1 MNKGMKTRI
10 YPTSRKLV
18 GLCGDVAII
27 TLTYMF
33 LTCLIVPSGVHEM
46 YHTLYSGMLPV
57 TIILTVMIFSIN
69 GLYTIEYRHFSE
81 VLISLAVSLFLVLI
95 LVMALSFVIHEFAY
109 SRVLIISSTV
119 MQFILLGFWKR
130 AVQRWE
136 QSLHPVRH
144 VMIIGNED
152 ECRHVYYRMSAQP
165 QLKMK
170 LQHVIMDPKTDWR
183 KELEICDVDTL
194 IICSD
199 IPITTKA
206 SIVNYCTDKEIQPYI
221 IPSSYEIFCNGAMLQ
236 KIDDV
241 PVFRPKSLRL
251 SVEQRA
257 VKRTVDIIVAGMA
270 AICALPFAIP
280 VALAIKLGDGGPVLY
295 SQVRVGRFGKEY
307 KVYKFRSMRV
317 DAEKYSGPQ
326 LATEDDPRITKVGK
340 FIRATRLDELP
351 QILNVLNGDM
361 SLVGPRPELPF
372 FVEKFK
378 QENPEYAYRHN
389 VKPGITGLAQV
400 FAKYNTTPY
409 DKLVYDLMYIEN
421 YSILEDFII
430 MIQTIKILVTK
441 SATEG
446 KDVSGKDLDL
456 SKFER

>member
-1 MNKGMKTRI
+1 
-10 YPTSRKLV
+10 
-18 GLCGDVAII
+18 
-27 TLTYMF
+27 
-33 LTCLIVPSGVHEM
+33 
-46 YHTLYSGMLPV
+46 
-57 TIILTVMIFSIN
+57 
-69 GLYTIEYRHFSE
+69 
-81 VLISLAVSLFLVLI
+81 
-95 LVMALSFVIHEFAY
+95 
-109 SRVLIISSTV
+109 
-119 MQFILLGFWKR
+119 
-130 AVQRWE
+130 
-136 QSLHPVRH
+136 
-144 VMIIGNED
+144 
-152 ECRHVYYRMSAQP
+152 
-165 QLKMK
+165 
-170 LQHVIMDPKTDWR
+170 
-183 KELEICDVDTL
+183 
-194 IICSD
+194 
-199 IPITTKA
+199 
-206 SIVNYCTDKEIQPYI
+206 
-221 IPSSYEIFCNGAMLQ
+221 MLQ

-257 VKRTVDIIVAGMA
+257 VKRTVDIIVAGLA

-361 SLVGPRPELPF
+361 SLVGPRPERPY
-372 FVEKFK
+372 FVEQFK
-378 QENPEYAYRHN
+378 KENPEYAYRHN

-421 YSILEDFII
+421 YDILEDFII

-446 KDVSGKDLDL
+446 KDASGKDLDL

>member
-1 MNKGMKTRI
+1 MKTRV
-10 YPTSRKLV
+10 YPTSRKLF
-18 GLCGDVAII
+18 GLLGDVTII
-27 TLTYMF
+27 TLTYLV
-33 LTCLIVPSGVHEM
+33 LTYLLVNPTAVEEHEV
-46 YHTLYSGMLPV
+46 LYSGMLPIAV
-57 TIILTVMIFSIN
+57 IFTVMMFSIN
-69 GLYTIEYRHFSE
+69 GLYTIEHKRFSE
-81 VLISLAVSLFLVLI
+81 VLLSLAVSLFLVLLLI
-95 LVMALSFVIHEFAY
+95 MALSFVIHEFSY
-109 SRVLIISSTV
+109 SRVLVVASTGL
-119 MQFILLGFWKR
+119 QFVFLGIWKR
-130 AVQRWE
+130 FVQRWE
-136 QSLHPVRH
+136 QSLHPVRQ
-144 VMIIGNED
+144 VMIMGNED
-152 ECRHVYYRMSAQP
+152 ECRHVYYRMSSQP
-165 QLKMK
+165 QLNLQ
-170 LQHVIMDPKTDWR
+170 LQHVVMDPSKDWR
-183 KELEICDVDTL
+183 QELEAYDIDIV

-199 IPITTKA
+199 IPIAVK
-206 SIVNYCTDKEIQPYI
+206 SDIVNYCTDKEIQPYI

-257 VKRTVDIIVAGMA
+257 VKRTVDIIISAIA
-270 AICALPFAIP
+270 AVCALPFAIP
-280 VALAIKLGDGGPVLY
+280 VAIAIKLEDGGPVLY

-307 KVYKFRSMRV
+307 KVYKFRSMRT

-326 LATEDDPRITKVGK
+326 LATDNDPRITKVGK

-361 SLVGPRPELPF
+361 SLVGPRPERPY
-372 FVEKFK
+372 FVEQFK

-421 YSILEDFII
+421 YSILEDFVI
-430 MIQTIKILVTK
+430 MIQTVKILVTK

>member
-1 MNKGMKTRI
+1 MKTRV
-10 YPTSRKLV
+10 YPTSRKLF
-18 GLCGDVAII
+18 GLLGDVTII
-27 TLTYMF
+27 TLTYLV
-33 LTCLIVPSGVHEM
+33 LTYLLVNPTAVEEHEV
-46 YHTLYSGMLPV
+46 LYSGMLPIAV
-57 TIILTVMIFSIN
+57 IFTVMMFSIN
-69 GLYTIEYRHFSE
+69 GLYTIEHKRFSE
-81 VLISLAVSLFLVLI
+81 VLISLAVSLFLVLLLI
-95 LVMALSFVIHEFAY
+95 MALSFVIHEFSY
-109 SRVLIISSTV
+109 SRTLVVASTAL
-119 MQFILLGFWKR
+119 QFVLLGIWKR
-130 AVQRWE
+130 FVQQWE
-136 QSLHPVRH
+136 QSLHPVRQ
-144 VMIIGNED
+144 VMIMGNEN

-165 QLKMK
+165 QLKLQ
-170 LQHVIMDPKTDWR
+170 LQHVIMDPERDWR
-183 KELEICDVDTL
+183 KELESSDIDIV

-199 IPITTKA
+199 IPITVK
-206 SIVNYCTDKEIQPYI
+206 SDIVNYCTDKEIQPYI

-257 VKRTVDIIVAGMA
+257 VKRTVDIIVSAVA
-270 AICALPFAIP
+270 AVCALPFAIP
-280 VALAIKLGDGGPVLY
+280 VAIAIKLEDHGPVLY

-307 KVYKFRSMRV
+307 KVYKFRSMRT

-326 LATEDDPRITKVGK
+326 LATDNDPRITKVGK

-361 SLVGPRPELPF
+361 SLVGPRPERPY
-372 FVEKFK
+372 FVEQFK
-378 QENPEYAYRHN
+378 KENPEYAYRHN

-421 YSILEDFII
+421 YDILEDFII

-446 KDVSGKDLDL
+446 KDASGKDLDL